1 MEMRKGGDPFIVEKQ
16 TGTYYTYTTG
26 TGIIIHK
33 INNYLDA
40 EVIESKTV
48 FYADMNGTVKDIWS
62 PEIHK
67 IGQHWYII
75 ACAYFDNN
83 EVPRGTM
90 PEETTAEH

>member
-1 MEMRKGGDPFIVEKQ
+1 
-16 TGTYYTYTTG
+16 
-26 TGIIIHK
+26 
-33 INNYLDA
+33 
-40 EVIESKTV
+40 
-48 FYADMNGTVKDIWS
+48 MNGTVKDIWA

-90 PEETTAEH
+90 PEETTAEHKI